1 MCLFA
6 IKLFEDHGIRVDRAE
21 LLSLSVCIYAC
32 VCGWRGGV
40 VSACARVSMCAC
52 VRYIK

>member
-21 LLSLSVCIYAC
+21 LLSLSICIYAC
-32 VCGWRGGV
+32 VCVGGGG
-40 VSACARVSMCAC
+40 SEC
-52 VRYIK
+52 VRARKHVCVRPLH